1 MGADGRASY
10 LLLFPIDS
18 NSQVTAEWWPC
29 SRSQDRPDPVVPP
42 CPCSAEGPSW
52 LTDDRLWLRARVAQR
67 EPALRC
73 LFVQGR
79 QSRQAG
85 TAPP

>member
-1 MGADGRASY
+1 MGADGGASY
-10 LLLFPIDS
+10 LLFSPIES
-18 NSQVTAEWWPC
+18 NSQATAEWWPC
-29 SRSQDRPDPVVPP
+29 SRSHDRPDPGAPP
-42 CPCSAEGPSW
+42 CPRSAEGPSW
-52 LTDDRLWLRARVAQR
+52 LADGRLWLCARVAQR